1 MTAFSTFALL
11 YMTALFLELAE
22 RWTYPA
28 FTAAILLLTA
38 LLVWTGITRVTFLI
52 FLVVTTSHF
61 LLVQFPDVANHVNV
75 AIYCNLVLMVGITYS
90 LARRRD
96 FPTDDDGL
104 ELLRPVLQLSM
115 ILVYAMAGFHKLN
128 ADFFN
133 PAVSCV
139 ADLVGDLSHMVHT
152 RVAGVPTRLVL
163 LAGILLLAHALL
175 SARWARRSVSP
186 IARVVA
192 LGATLLAAVLGFTLA
207 SAIPPAA
214 MATAVLAMA
223 LVVILW
229 ELIGG
234 LLLSVPRVQAPVL
247 AFSWMMH
254 ATLALI
260 GFVDFGAFALA
271 LLYTFV
277 PRAYRDFL
285 NDRVRVPLLGR
296 PVHRVH
302 LYFALCVLAGI
313 CAGLGRRLLG
323 GILFNLAA
331 LVFIWP
337 IVSAA
342 VSPSPRPAWT
352 GVPITGRM
360 TPSWMFVFPVLL
372 LLHGFTSYLGLRTA
386 GNFSMFSNLRTE
398 GPRSNHLLLGE
409 NPLKVWGYQEDVVRF
424 IRIDDRRARIG
435 YQYQPLQGSL
445 LPVVEFRKLIYAWTK
460 AGATIPLTFEYQGK
474 IHSTSDIT
482 HDPAWRTPARDW
494 EMRLM
499 DFRVIQPEGP
509 NACRW

>member
-1 MTAFSTFALL
+1 MTNFSTFALL

-28 FTAAILLLTA
+28 FTLVVLLLAA
-38 LLVWTGITRVTFLI
+38 LFIRVGITRVTFLI
-52 FLVVTTSHF
+52 FLIVTTSHF

-75 AIYCNLVLMVGITYS
+75 AIYCNVLMVIGIGYS
-90 LARRRD
+90 LARGRE

-104 ELLRPVLQLSM
+104 ELLRPLLQVSL
-115 ILVYAMAGFHKLN
+115 ILVYALAGFHKLN

-139 ADLVGDLSHMVHT
+139 ADLLGDLSRMT
-152 RVAGVPTRLVL
+152 RSRVAGVPTRLVL
-163 LAGILLLAHALL
+163 LAGILLLVHALL
-175 SARWARRSVSP
+175 SARSSRRLLAPLV
-186 IARVVA
+186 RLGV
-192 LGATLLAAVLGFTLA
+192 LGATLLASVLVFTLG
-207 SAIPPAA
+207 SAIPRST
-214 MATAVLAMA
+214 MATAILAMA
-223 LVVILW
+223 VIVMLW

-234 LLLSVPRVQAPVL
+234 LLLSVPRLQAPVL
-247 AFSWMMH
+247 AFSWTMH

-271 LLYTFV
+271 LLFTFV
-277 PRAYRDFL
+277 PRPYREL
-285 NDRVRVPLLGR
+285 LQARIPIAGRAVPRGQ
-296 PVHRVH
+296 

-313 CAGLGRRLLG
+313 SAGLGRRLIG

-337 IVSAA
+337 IISVA
-342 VSPSPRPAWT
+342 VSPSPRLAWT
-352 GVPITGRM
+352 GVPITRRR
-360 TPSWMFVFPVLL
+360 TPLWMFALPLLL
-372 LLHGFTSYLGLRTA
+372 LLHGLTSYLGLRTA

-398 GPRSNHLLLGE
+398 GASSNHLLLGG
-409 NPLKVWGYQEDVVRF
+409 NPLKIWGYQEDVVRF

-435 YQYQPLQGSL
+435 YQYQPLEGSL
-445 LPVVEFRKLIYAWTK
+445 LPVVEFRKLIYAWTE
-460 AGATIPLTFEYQGK
+460 AGAAIPMTFEYRGR
-474 IHSTSDIT
+474 IHSTRDIT
-482 HDPAWRTPARDW
+482 HDPVWRTPARAW

-499 DFRVIQPEGP
+499 DFRVIQRDGP